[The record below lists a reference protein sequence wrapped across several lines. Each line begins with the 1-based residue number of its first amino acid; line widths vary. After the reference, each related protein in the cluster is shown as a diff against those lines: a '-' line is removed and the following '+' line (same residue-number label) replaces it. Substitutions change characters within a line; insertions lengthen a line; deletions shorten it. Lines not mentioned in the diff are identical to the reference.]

1 MPAEVVGQQWQA
13 FCSIG
18 RRAVGA
24 SLLYQMESAMAWNEP
39 GGNSNNQDPWGGRRG
54 GGGGG
59 GDKKGPPDLD
69 EAFRKLQDSL
79 NGMFGSGKK
88 RGGGDRNVGKGGG
101 YGLLGIGL
109 AVLAAIWLY
118 SAVYVVDEQEQAVVL
133 RFGKYYETVGPG
145 LNIYFPPIDRKYM
158 ENVTRER
165 AYTKQ
170 GQMLTEDENIVEVP
184 LTVQYKITNLQ
195 DFVLNVDQPE
205 VSLQHATESALRHV
219 VGSTSMDQVL
229 TEGREQ
235 MAVDIRERLQ
245 RFLDNY
251 RTGITVT
258 QVNVQSAAAP
268 REVQEAFD
276 DVIRAREDE
285 QRARNQAESYANGVV
300 PEARGQAQRII
311 EDANG
316 YRDEVIARAK
326 GEADRFTKLLAEY
339 RKAPDVTRQRLYL
352 ETMQKVY
359 SNTSKVMVATK
370 DGQNNL
376 LYLPLDK
383 MVEGGRNTSAP
394 AASVSPSAN
403 DAAARAAQD
412 LQQQQQ
418 QMRTRES
425 R

>member
-1 MPAEVVGQQWQA
+1 
-13 FCSIG
+13 
-18 RRAVGA
+18 
-24 SLLYQMESAMAWNEP
+24 MAWNEP

-79 NGMFGSGKK
+79 NGMFGGKK
-88 RGGGDRNVGKGGG
+88 RSGGGGGDRNAGKGGG
-101 YGLLGIGL
+101 LGLLGIGL

-133 RFGKYYETVGPG
+133 RFGKYHETVGPG

-184 LTVQYKITNLQ
+184 LTVQYKISNLQ

-205 VSLQHATESALRHV
+205 ISLQHATDSALRHV

-245 RFLDNY
+245 RFLDTY

-326 GEADRFTKLLAEY
+326 GEADRFTKLVAEY
-339 RKAPDVTRQRLYL
+339 NKAPDVTRQRLYL
-352 ETMQKVY
+352 ETMQEVY
-359 SNTSKVMVATK
+359 SNTSKVLISTK

-383 MVEGGRNTSAP
+383 MVEGSRNAPSTSAS
-394 AASVSPSAN
+394 ASSSN
-403 DAAARAAQD
+403 DAAAARAAQD
-412 LQQQQQ
+412 SQSQQQAP
-418 QMRTRES
+418 RTRES

>member
-1 MPAEVVGQQWQA
+1 
-13 FCSIG
+13 
-18 RRAVGA
+18 
-24 SLLYQMESAMAWNEP
+24 MAWNEP
-39 GGNSNNQDPWGGRRG
+39 GGNSNNQDPWGGRRN

-88 RGGGDRNVGKGGG
+88 RGGGGDRNIGKGGS

-118 SAVYVVDEQEQAVVL
+118 NAVYVVDEQEQAVVL

-184 LTVQYKITNLQ
+184 LTVQYRISNLQ

-205 VSLQHATESALRHV
+205 VSLQHATDSALRHV

-245 RFLDNY
+245 RFLDTY

-326 GEADRFTKLLAEY
+326 GEADRFSKLVTEY
-339 RKAPDVTRQRLYL
+339 RKAPEVTRQRLYL
-352 ETMQKVY
+352 ETMQEVY
-359 SNTSKVMVATK
+359 SNSSKVLVTAK

-383 MVEGGRNTSAP
+383 MVEGSRSNP
-394 AASVSPSAN
+394 AAPVSSVSPSVN

-412 LQQQQQ
+412 LQPQPPL
-418 QMRTRES
+418 RSRES

>member
-1 MPAEVVGQQWQA
+1 
-13 FCSIG
+13 
-18 RRAVGA
+18 
-24 SLLYQMESAMAWNEP
+24 MAWNEP

-54 GGGGG
+54 G
-59 GDKKGPPDLD
+59 DRKGPPDLD

-79 NGMFGSGKK
+79 NGLFGSGKK
-88 RGGGDRNVGKGGG
+88 RGGDEGGG
-101 YGLLGIGL
+101 RSGGFGLLGIGL
-109 AVLAAIWLY
+109 ALLAVVWLY

-145 LNIYFPPIDRKYM
+145 LNIYFPPIDRKFQ

-165 AYTKQ
+165 AYSKQ

-184 LTVQYKITNLQ
+184 LTVQYKISNLQ

-219 VGSTSMDQVL
+219 VGSTEMDQVL
-229 TEGREQ
+229 TEGREL
-235 MAVDIRERLQ
+235 MASEIKERLQ

-285 QRARNQAESYANGVV
+285 QRAKNQAEAYANAVV

-316 YRDEVIARAK
+316 YRDEVIARAE
-326 GEADRFTKLLAEY
+326 GEADRFVKLLTEY
-339 RKAPDVTRQRLYL
+339 HKAPEVTRQRLYL
-352 ETMQKVY
+352 ETMQDVLG
-359 SNTSKVMVATK
+359 NTSKVLVTGK
-370 DGQNNL
+370 EGQNNL

-383 MVEGGRNTSAP
+383 MIDSRGSAAPAAP
-394 AASVSPSAN
+394 AAS
-403 DAAARAAQD
+403 AAGSGGDLGSRVATD
-412 LQQQQQ
+412 LQQ
-418 QMRTRES
+418 RNLRSRES

>member
-1 MPAEVVGQQWQA
+1 
-13 FCSIG
+13 
-18 RRAVGA
+18 
-24 SLLYQMESAMAWNEP
+24 MAWNEP
-39 GGNSNNQDPWGGRRG
+39 GGNSNNQDPWGGRRGGG

-88 RGGGDRNVGKGGG
+88 RGGGGGDRNIGKGGG

-118 SAVYVVDEQEQAVVL
+118 NAVYVVDEQEQAVVL
-133 RFGKYYETVGPG
+133 RFGKYHETVGPG
-145 LNIYFPPIDRKYM
+145 LNIYFPPIDRKFM

-184 LTVQYKITNLQ
+184 LTVQYRISNLQ

-205 VSLQHATESALRHV
+205 VSLQHATDSALRHV

-245 RFLDNY
+245 RFLDTY

-326 GEADRFTKLLAEY
+326 GEADRFSKLYSEY

-352 ETMQKVY
+352 ETMQEVY
-359 SNTSKVMVATK
+359 SNSSKVMVATK

-383 MVEGGRNTSAP
+383 MVEAGRSAAAP
-394 AASVSPSAN
+394 AASTAPSANN
-403 DAAARAAQD
+403 DAAARAAAQE
-412 LQQQQQ
+412 LQQQPPL
-418 QMRTRES
+418 RSRES

>member
-1 MPAEVVGQQWQA
+1 
-13 FCSIG
+13 
-18 RRAVGA
+18 
-24 SLLYQMESAMAWNEP
+24 MAWNEP
-39 GGNSNNQDPWGGRRG
+39 GGNSNNQDPWGGRR
-54 GGGGG
+54 GG

-88 RGGGDRNVGKGGG
+88 RGGDGGIGKGGG
-101 YGLLGIGL
+101 FGLLGVGL

-205 VSLQHATESALRHV
+205 VSLQHATDSALRHV
-219 VGSTSMDQVL
+219 VGSTAMDKVL

-235 MAVDIRERLQ
+235 MAVEIKERLQ
-245 RFLDNY
+245 RFLDTY

-316 YRDEVIARAK
+316 YRDEVVSRAK
-326 GEADRFTKLLAEY
+326 GEADRFTKLVAEY
-339 RKAPDVTRQRLYL
+339 RKAPEVTRQRLYL
-352 ETMQKVY
+352 DTMQEVY
-359 SNTSKVMVATK
+359 SNTSKVLVSGK
-370 DGQNNL
+370 DGQSNL

-383 MVEGGRNTSAP
+383 MVEGSRASSTPVSSAP
-394 AASVSPSAN
+394 VSAN
-403 DAAARAAQD
+403 DAANRAAAELQR
-412 LQQQQQ
+412 QQQQL
-418 QMRTRES
+418 RSRES

>member
-1 MPAEVVGQQWQA
+1 
-13 FCSIG
+13 
-18 RRAVGA
+18 
-24 SLLYQMESAMAWNEP
+24 MAWNEP
-39 GGNSNNQDPWGGRRG
+39 GGNSNNQDPWGGRRN

-88 RGGGDRNVGKGGG
+88 RGGSGDRNIGKGGG

-184 LTVQYKITNLQ
+184 LTVQYRISNLQ

-205 VSLQHATESALRHV
+205 VSLQHATDSALRHV

-245 RFLDNY
+245 RFLDTY

-326 GEADRFTKLLAEY
+326 GEADRFSKMVVEY
-339 RKAPDVTRQRLYL
+339 RKAPEVTRQRLYID
-352 ETMQKVY
+352 TMQEVY
-359 SNTSKVMVATK
+359 SNSSKVMVATK
-370 DGQNNL
+370 DGQSNL

-383 MVEGGRNTSAP
+383 MVEGSRNSASAP
-394 AASVSPSAN
+394 VSSVSPSVN

-412 LQQQQQ
+412 LQQQPPL
-418 QMRTRES
+418 RSRES

>member
-1 MPAEVVGQQWQA
+1 
-13 FCSIG
+13 
-18 RRAVGA
+18 
-24 SLLYQMESAMAWNEP
+24 MAWNEP

-79 NGMFGSGKK
+79 NGMFGGKK
-88 RGGGDRNVGKGGG
+88 RSGGGGSDRNAGKGGG
-101 YGLLGIGL
+101 LGLLGIGL

-133 RFGKYYETVGPG
+133 RFGKYHETVGPG

-184 LTVQYKITNLQ
+184 LTVQYKISNLQ

-205 VSLQHATESALRHV
+205 ISLQHATDSALRHV

-245 RFLDNY
+245 RFLDTY

-326 GEADRFTKLLAEY
+326 GEADRFTKLVAEY
-339 RKAPDVTRQRLYL
+339 NKAPDVTRQRLYL
-352 ETMQKVY
+352 ETMQEVY
-359 SNTSKVMVATK
+359 SSTSKVLISTK

-383 MVEGGRNTSAP
+383 MVEGSRNAPSTSAG
-394 AASVSPSAN
+394 ASSSNN

-412 LQQQQQ
+412 SQSQQQAP
-418 QMRTRES
+418 RTRES